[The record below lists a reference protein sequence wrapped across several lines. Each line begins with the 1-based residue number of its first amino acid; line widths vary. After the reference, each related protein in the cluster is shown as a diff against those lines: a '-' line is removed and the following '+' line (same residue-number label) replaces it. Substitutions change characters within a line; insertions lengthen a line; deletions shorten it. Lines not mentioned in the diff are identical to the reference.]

1 MNTFSN
7 YLHVFLF
14 LIVTTC
20 SQAQLFPVRVN
31 QQWGLTNN
39 QGELVVETTYEHI
52 GNLQKGSYYLVEQDG
67 KLGALDKE
75 GQIKLPCQ
83 YENLFYLGEEL
94 FAARTTEIWQ
104 VINEKGK
111 VLFDSLDA
119 SIELLGVGFFSY
131 QYQGALG
138 LAHCHTG
145 RLLPPAYKSFRMV
158 QRGWVEVVDTND
170 AKQWI
175 NQQGQKL
182 LPMTMQTIQ
191 WDNGLLWTKRNDLWG
206 LYDTLGQCLIP
217 NEWED
222 KKNHGLGLM
231 TLSRN
236 GKMYVYNNNTQEL
249 IEDDFTSI
257 RFVNTKWLEARFA
270 DGTVGYMDSS
280 AQVLFR
286 VKAEAVKS
294 LGYGFFSYQQGNYH
308 GVVKANDRFK
318 IEPKYHFIGAF
329 SEKVALVCRDKKC
342 GIMNQQGKE
351 VLPLVYE
358 ENFSVRDDQAR
369 YRPEGKPMQLFNF
382 DENGQLEG
390 RQSFAKIRSLRVGG
404 TRPTR
409 RNNSAPVSTNGS
421 DIYQINDTL
430 RWEYHTR
437 AGRWGL
443 MNTKTQRYKYAPQW
457 AGVHVL
463 PKQGLTIV
471 SETKMNVGGKQ
482 DIGRINLIFNQRLGL
497 FNNEH
502 GLPVTPMDFLDIRI
516 SDFNRD
522 SLPVARCVFIGGKHG
537 LINTRGRVIAKGY
550 TYIGKFVNGKAR
562 ATKKGKL
569 EVDLKQQITPYIQS
583 ARPYYMQMIANYT
596 YDQDDD
602 LRYFQ
607 LFNNIGKLHCVKP
620 KWGYIDVDGSVVVD
634 FQYEHANRYHRG
646 HAVVVKE
653 GHYGVLD
660 GDGLELLS
668 PQYDGLEILSKTDSS
683 LYLIHQEQ
691 QWKGAVDEQGT
702 LIFPPQYTQ
711 VKTYQEDRIAV
722 QNTTGAWGFLD
733 RKGQVVV
740 PITQR
745 RIRDYQEGRAA
756 FMKKHRWG
764 FYDKNG
770 QVAVEPQYIRVG
782 DFSEGKAWVQ
792 LPKGKRGYINSQGEL
807 LFQGRYS
814 QLKDFHQGMA
824 VVRIS
829 QKGWGVIDHTGMIVL
844 KPKKRFKKITDFN
857 EYGLAKVRVG
867 KRYRLVDSAGKW
879 VGKRSFGAIKEFS
892 EGFAAVRMQGTGQK
906 SIFRRNLNW
915 KLIDTT
921 GSFVCK
927 EDFRRIEPF
936 SEGLARFKNNKGR
949 YGYLNQQG
957 AVAIPATYV
966 KASDFEAGKAVVWK
980 AYNKTGV
987 LDSSGQIVMP
997 IIHDKIL
1004 GYEQGLALL
1013 KKRNSGYAYIHENAQ
1028 PQTPLLYRAAK
1039 PFHNQV
1045 ALVKPNHKWGMINTK
1060 GLTILSDK
1068 YDHIADFEA
1077 GAATVTINKFWG
1089 IVNDQGEVLLEPVYE
1104 QIEEVGNGLFRVEK
1118 ANKVGYINK
1127 KGAWVWPMQ

>member
-1 MNTFSN
+1 MNTRSN
-7 YLHVFLF
+7 YLYIFLF
-14 LIVTTC
+14 LMVAHL

-31 QQWGLTNN
+31 QQWGLTNQ

-52 GNLQKGSYYLVEQDG
+52 GNLQKGRYYLVEQDG
-67 KLGALDKE
+67 KLGALDQA
-75 GQIKLPCQ
+75 GQTKLPCQ
-83 YENLFYLGEEL
+83 YKNLFYLGEEL
-94 FAARTTEIWQ
+94 FAARTINVWQ
-104 VINEKGK
+104 VINEKGE

-119 SIELLGVGFFSY
+119 SIELLEAGFFSY

-138 LAHCHTG
+138 LAHCNTG
-145 RLLPPAYKSFRMV
+145 RLLPPVYQNFKYA
-158 QRGWVEVVDTND
+158 QNGWVEIVDTND

-175 NQQGQKL
+175 NQQGDL
-182 LPMTMQTIQ
+182 LFPRTMQTIE
-191 WDNGLLWTKRNDLWG
+191 WDNGLLWTKRNNLWG

-217 NEWED
+217 NEWER
-222 KKNHGLGLM
+222 KSNHGLGIM
-231 TLSRN
+231 TLWRD
-236 GKMYVYNNNTQEL
+236 GKMYVYNKNTRQL
-249 IEDDFTSI
+249 IEDDFVSVYL
-257 RFVNTKWLEARFA
+257 VNTKWLEARFS
-270 DGTVGYMDSS
+270 DGTVGYMDSTG
-280 AQVLFR
+280 QVLFR
-286 VKAEAVKS
+286 VKAEAIKS
-294 LGYGFFSYQQGNYH
+294 LGYGFFSYQQGDYY
-308 GVVKANDRFK
+308 GVVKANDRFR
-318 IEPKYHFIGAF
+318 IEPKYHFVGAF

-351 VLPLVYE
+351 VLPLIYQ

-369 YRPEGKPMQLFNF
+369 YRPDGKPMQLFNF
-382 DENGQLEG
+382 DENGELEG
-390 RQSFAKIRSLRVGG
+390 RQSFAKIRSLRIGG
-404 TRPTR
+404 AR
-409 RNNSAPVSTNGS
+409 RARSNAPVRSNGR

-437 AGRWGL
+437 SGRWGL
-443 MNTKTQRYKYAPQW
+443 MNTKTQRYKYTPQW
-457 AGVHVL
+457 ANVHVL
-463 PKQGLTIV
+463 PEQGLTLV
-471 SETKMNVGGKQ
+471 VETKMNVGGKQ
-482 DIGRINLIFNQRLGL
+482 DIGRINLIFNQRIGI

-502 GLPVTPMDFLDIRI
+502 GLPVTPMEFLDIRM
-516 SDFNRD
+516 SDFTRD

-537 LINTRGRVIAKGY
+537 LINTRGRVVARDYI
-550 TYIGKFVNGKAR
+550 YIGKFVDGKAR

-569 EVDLKQQITPYIQS
+569 QVDLKQQVQPYLQR
-583 ARPYYMQMIANYT
+583 ARYYYQMMIANYS

-602 LRYFQ
+602 LRFFQ
-607 LFNNIGKLHCVKP
+607 LFNSIGKLHCVEP
-620 KWGYIDVDGSVVVD
+620 KWGYIDINGSVVVD

-653 GHYGVLD
+653 GHYGILD
-660 GDGLELLS
+660 GDGLELLP
-668 PQYDGLEILSKTDSS
+668 PQYDGLDILPKTDSG
-683 LYLIHQEQ
+683 LYLIHQEH
-691 QWKGAVDEQGT
+691 QWKGAVNEQGQ

-711 VKTYQEDRIAV
+711 VRTYQEDRIAV
-722 QNTTGAWGFLD
+722 QSTTGAWGFLD
-733 RKGQVVV
+733 RKGEVVV

-745 RIRDYQEGRAA
+745 RIRDYKEGRAA

-770 QVAVEPQYIRVG
+770 QAVVEAKYLRVG

-792 LPKGKRGYINSQGEL
+792 LPKGRRGYIDKQGQL

-824 VVRIS
+824 VMRIS
-829 QKGWGVIDHTGMIVL
+829 RKGWGIIDSTGTIVL
-844 KPKKRFKKITDFN
+844 KPKKRFKKITPFN

-867 KRYRLVDSAGKW
+867 KRYRLVNREGKW
-879 VGKRSFGAIKEFS
+879 VGKRSFGAINEFS
-892 EGFAAVRMQGTGQK
+892 EGLASVRMQGTGQK
-906 SIFRRNLNW
+906 SIFRPNLNW

-921 GSFVCK
+921 GNFVGK
-927 EDFRRIEPF
+927 DEFRRIEPF
-936 SEGLARFKNNKGR
+936 SEGLARFKNNRGR

-957 AVAIPATYV
+957 EVVIPATYV
-966 KASDFEAGKAVVWK
+966 KASDFQEGKVVVWK

-987 LDSSGQIVMP
+987 LDSKGGVVMP
-997 IIHDKIL
+997 VIHDKIL

-1013 KKRNSGYAYIHENAQ
+1013 KKRNSGYAFIHENAQ
-1028 PQTPLLYRAAK
+1028 PQTPLLYRGAK

-1045 ALVKPNHKWGMINTK
+1045 AIVKPKDKWGMINAQ

-1068 YDHIADFEA
+1068 YDHITDFEA

-1127 KGAWVWPMQ
+1127 KGEWVWPMQ